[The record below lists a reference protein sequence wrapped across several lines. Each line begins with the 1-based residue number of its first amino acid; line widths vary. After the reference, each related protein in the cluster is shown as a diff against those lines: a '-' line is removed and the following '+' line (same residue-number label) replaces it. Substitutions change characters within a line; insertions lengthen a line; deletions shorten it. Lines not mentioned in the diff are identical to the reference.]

1 METYNGGST
10 TARKRR
16 GSVLVSQQ
24 VVLTERRTEVLKDA
38 VRLGYYEFPRKI
50 NLTNLSKFEGV
61 ARSTAS
67 ELLRGAELYTVE
79 NTNAKLTKRQ
89 NEVMEIAKKKSA
101 QH

>member
-1 METYNGGST
+1 M
-10 TARKRR
+10 
-16 GSVLVSQQ
+16 SQQ

-89 NEVMEIAKKKSA
+89 NEVMEIAKKKGFFNYPRE
-101 QH
+101 